1 MSSVDLYNAWSRHVH
16 ACASPLA
23 ETVSQNFV
31 ETALRFHD
39 RILSNQELRTMVLD
53 MDAEY
58 GKLSPLGVMS
68 NIGQIMQK
76 TKSPEQLLWVMA
88 TMADLMKTN
97 ECSPK
102 DFTVRSLA
110 TWLMSN

>member
-1 MSSVDLYNAWSRHVH
+1 MNSQDLYTAWSRHVQ
-16 ACASPLA
+16 ASASPMA
-23 ETVSQNFV
+23 EQVSQNFV
-31 ETALRFHD
+31 DVALRFHD
-39 RILSNQELRTMVLD
+39 RILSNQVLRTMVLD

-58 GKLSPLGVMS
+58 GKLSPLGAMS

-76 TKSPEQLLWVMA
+76 TKSPEQLHWVMA
-88 TMADLMKTN
+88 TILDLMKTN

-110 TWLMSN
+110 TCLD